1 VRKISLI
8 LSVIII
14 TIAIALVIFA
24 ARRNANFGTS
34 VEASHETSTPAAPEI
49 TAAEIQPDLLSD
61 DSAQVVTTLP
71 YFHRL
76 DANYI
81 RGAEPASGGI
91 ETIKRLGIKTIV
103 DLRSNYDHTE
113 ALGRAAE
120 QSGLQYRRAPMSVWN
135 PPTDQEAKAFVAIVT
150 DKSQGPF
157 YVFCADGLNR
167 IGEMS
172 AIYRVAE
179 SKWTVK
185 QALQEADEFGFNPY
199 YYNLRAYVFT
209 YARKFHPKALPKE
222 ARSLSSMEM

>member
-1 VRKISLI
+1 VQKRSLI
-8 LSVIII
+8 LSAIII
-14 TIAIALVIFA
+14 TITIALVVIA
-24 ARRNANFGTS
+24 ARRNANFGS
-34 VEASHETSTPAAPEI
+34 SAEASHQASNATAPEHSS
-49 TAAEIQPDLLSD
+49 AEIQPDLLSD
-61 DSAQVVTTLP
+61 SSAEVATTLP

-76 DANYI
+76 DANYT
-81 RGAEPASGGI
+81 RGAEPVSGGI

-113 ALGRAAE
+113 VIGLAAE
-120 QSGLQYRRAPMSVWN
+120 KSGLQYRRAPMSVWN

-157 YVFCADGLNR
+157 FVFCADGLNR

-179 SKWTVK
+179 SNWSVK

-199 YYNLRAYVFT
+199 YYNLRAYVYT
-209 YARKFHPKALPKE
+209 YARKFHPTALPKE
-222 ARSLSSMEM
+222 ARTLSSLE